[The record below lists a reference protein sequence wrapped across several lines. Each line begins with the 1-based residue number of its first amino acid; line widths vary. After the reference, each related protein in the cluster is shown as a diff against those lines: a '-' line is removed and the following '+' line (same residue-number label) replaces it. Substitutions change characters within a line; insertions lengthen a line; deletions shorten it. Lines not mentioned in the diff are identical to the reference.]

1 MRCLS
6 FCTAGNYPL
15 ALLSDFFRARGY
27 AIQRFRNV
35 LHMTRPRQRGDVF
48 FFHHGCFVAW
58 GLSRPQEAEILTHL
72 LDFSIDP
79 LDKIEFH
86 AFICR
91 PGVKTSLTTHPR
103 FNTDIIS
110 LEASECDNVQI
121 KLAIS
126 YGLSQ
131 SVKLQFYESSIQ
143 KTVAANHAIPRELAR
158 CGRISLSRK
167 SIFKR
172 IGEIFLAKSSVNL
185 GSEYLDVSEY
195 FWRYPNLESYYLMA
209 EKFLD
214 IQKRVAILN
223 RRLDVV
229 HDVFVMLNNQLQ
241 HRYSSILE
249 IIIIVL
255 IFSEISINLLYQ
267 YFRV

>member
-6 FCTAGNYPL
+6 FCTAANYR
-15 ALLSDFFRARGY
+15 LSSLGDAFRAQGY
-27 AIQRFRNV
+27 IVQRFRNV
-35 LHMTRPRQRGDVF
+35 LHVTPRGARGDIF
-48 FFHHGCFVAW
+48 FFQHGCFVSW
-58 GLSRPQEAEILTHL
+58 ELSQAQEQALFSNL
-72 LDFSIDP
+72 APFSIDP
-79 LDKIEFH
+79 LDQIEFH
-86 AFICR
+86 PFICR
-91 PGVKTSLTTHPR
+91 INRETALTTHPR
-103 FNTDIIS
+103 LNVDVITLS
-110 LEASECDNVQI
+110 ESEADNLQI

-131 SVKLQFYESSIQ
+131 SVKLQFYETSIQ
-143 KTVAANHAIPRELAR
+143 KTVAENHPIPRELAQH
-158 CGRISLSRK
+158 GRISLSRK
-167 SIFKR
+167 AISKR

-214 IQKRVAILN
+214 IQKRVSLLN

-255 IFSEISINLLYQ
+255 IFGEIAINLLYQ
-267 YFRV
+267 YFKT